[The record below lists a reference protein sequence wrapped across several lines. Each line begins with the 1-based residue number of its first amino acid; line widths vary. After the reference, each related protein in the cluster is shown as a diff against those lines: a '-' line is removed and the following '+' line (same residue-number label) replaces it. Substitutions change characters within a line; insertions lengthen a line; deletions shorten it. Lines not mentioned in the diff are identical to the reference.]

1 MKIEFRNIKES
12 YLEIKTFLENAS
24 GEKINGL
31 NTRIAED
38 LGLFGDDNYFLL
50 TEFAE
55 KYNLDFNSFEYDK
68 YFENEG
74 ELFHPGRFL
83 IGIILLPFFI
93 VTKIINWIFPKVK
106 IDLSKLILPKIR
118 ETSDLTFGD
127 LIVSKLN
134 GEFCLRKNTLIEIK
148 NVSKRTK

>member
-24 GEKINGL
+24 GEKNIGL

-50 TEFAE
+50 TEFFE
-55 KYNLDFNSFEYDK
+55 RYNVDFENFEYDK
-68 YFENEG
+68 HFENEG
-74 ELFHPGRFL
+74 ELFHPIRTL
-83 IGIILLPFFI
+83 IGIILLPLFLI
-93 VTKIINWIFPKVK
+93 TKIVNWIFPKIK
-106 IDLSKLILPKIR
+106 IDLSKLIIPKIR

-127 LIVSKLN
+127 LIVSKLK
-134 GEFCLRKNTLIEIK
+134 GEFCLRKNTLIEL
-148 NVSKRTK
+148 